1 MNITKYSLIFGL
13 ISFVPLLQAQEI
25 QYISKPEVLSKVS
38 ESNQSIKIAN
48 EAFNEAKGDYRQT
61 NAIFLPNITV
71 SHTGISTTNP
81 LVAFGSKLNQEILT
95 PSDFDPALLND
106 PNQIQNFATRFEIQ
120 QPLINLDG
128 MFQRKA
134 ARSKMEAMALLS
146 DRVSDYLSLEVER
159 AYMYLQLAYK
169 AVDVL
174 EQALKAGNA
183 NLSLAR
189 NSFDQGYLQRSD
201 VLAVE
206 VRIGEIENQLQSA
219 RSNVKNASDYLSF
232 LMNAD
237 REVILKP
244 SDSLTYTPVKEMV
257 GDKIPEERA
266 DVKAMQLVSDAYESM
281 HKAAKMTFLPT
292 LNAFGSYELYDDEIF
307 RANANGYVIGAQLKW
322 NILEGSKRF
331 GKAQKSKA
339 SFEKSKLEFQQYVS
353 QAQLELNKTLR
364 SLDDAERKLELS
376 ALAVEQSQEALRIR
390 TSRYKEG
397 LEKTTDLLMVE
408 TQYAQ
413 KQLEYFQTIVE
424 YNITK
429 AYLQFLTKV

>member
-134 ARSKMEAMALLS
+134 ARSKMEAIALQS